1 MGKKY
6 ENELAQALVDIS
18 DLKVAKDFLSNMFT
32 PNELEELVLRL
43 KILKSLKAGVPQ
55 RQIAK
60 KLNVSI
66 GTVSRGSR
74 EVKYGKSKFIQ
85 QL

>member
-1 MGKKY
+1 MSKKH
-6 ENELAQALVDIS
+6 ENELAEALTEIS
-18 DLKVAKDFLSNMFT
+18 DLQVAKDFLSNMFT
-32 PNELEELVLRL
+32 PNELEELALRL
-43 KILKSLKAGVPQ
+43 QILKSLKAGVPQ
-55 RQIAK
+55 REIVK
-60 KLNVSI
+60 NLNVSI

>member
-6 ENELAQALVDIS
+6 ENELAQALTEIN
-18 DLKVAKDFLSNMFT
+18 DLKVAKDFLSNMLT

-43 KILKSLKAGVPQ
+43 QILKSLKAGIPQ
-55 RQIAK
+55 RKIAK
-60 KLNVSI
+60 DLNVSI